1 MTIQTLPKQQ
11 SAFDCE
17 TSDLDPIFGQVL
29 QVAVTQP
36 ACSLSQATKVF
47 EASIRRSPNVLPQPD
62 ALLAT
67 GVSFANRND
76 VSQRTEYGLAVPLAK
91 WFREQRNTTFHAFNS
106 GFDRAFLEN
115 MFFRNCLDPWV
126 LVKDGRAV
134 SDARQTLLASSLL
147 DGGISIFQN
156 PDGTWSSKQEA
167 FAAANNLEYAAH
179 DAKEDAA
186 TLWNLLGLA
195 TSGSPE
201 LTESLN
207 LTFDKARLADAVCRA
222 PFYIAVAFSRTKGP
236 RLEGRVIIGKHPKY
250 SNQQLAVRLGY
261 LDEPAAI
268 DKAVQSSTM
277 TSLKDVRFCRFKAN
291 SSPMTIIPGQP
302 LMSRLLTRKQ
312 QDQFTHIANLARRN
326 HSLYRAC
333 VDAEIAK
340 ISSYAIPEFP
350 ESQMISHG
358 FWTPADMSVAQRFHA
373 VDPASKPAV
382 ICEMQDDRMRHFAEQ
397 IAYSNFPNVLP
408 PATLKRLDEY
418 CAWRLR
424 TDEEVPWIT
433 IPKALNRIDELL
445 PTCLADP
452 KRLLENYRENLLELQ
467 SNPIQR

>member
-1 MTIQTLPKQQ
+1 MTIQTLLKQQ
-11 SAFDCE
+11 SALDCE
-17 TSDLDPIFGQVL
+17 TSNLDSIFGQVF

-67 GVSFANRND
+67 GVSFASRND
-76 VSQRTEYGLAVPLAK
+76 VSQRTEYKLAVPLAK

-126 LVKDGRAV
+126 LVKDGRTV

-268 DKAVQSSTM
+268 DEAVQSSTM
-277 TSLKDVRFCRFKAN
+277 TSLRDVRFCRFKAN
-291 SSPMTIIPGQP
+291 SSPMTIIPGQQ
-302 LMSRLLTRKQ
+302 LMSRLLTQKQ
-312 QDQFTHIANLARRN
+312 QDQLFRIANLARSN
-326 HSLYRAC
+326 TGLYEAC
-333 VDAEIAK
+333 CAAEVTK
-340 ISSYAIPEFP
+340 INNYAVPEYP
-350 ESQMISHG
+350 EAQMISHG
-358 FWTPADMSVAQRFHA
+358 FWTDNDMSVARRFHEA
-373 VDPASKPAV
+373 SPAGKLALMP
-382 ICEMQDDRMRHFAEQ
+382 EMEDNRMQYFAEQ
-397 IAYSNFPNVLP
+397 IVYSNWPDALP
-408 PATLKRLDEY
+408 SAALKRLDEY

-424 TDEEVPWIT
+424 TGDDVPWVT

-445 PTCLADP
+445 PTCLAEP
-452 KRLLENYRENLLELQ
+452 KRLLEDYRENLLQLQ